1 MNGNNSTTET
11 PVSERLS
18 DSKRLSMQWKT
29 IDWKKAEQEVNRL
42 QVRIVKA
49 TQEKKWNTVK
59 RLQYLLAHSFYAK
72 ALAVR
77 GVTTN

>member
-59 RLQYLLAHSFYAK
+59 RLQYLLPNK
-72 ALAVR
+72 E
-77 GVTTN
+77 TTRIRRKEMA

>member
-49 TQEKKWNTVK
+49 TQEKKWNTV
-59 RLQYLLAHSFYAK
+59 
-72 ALAVR
+72 
-77 GVTTN
+77 

>member
-18 DSKRLSMQWKT
+18 DSKQLSMQWKT

-49 TQEKKWNTVK
+49 TQEKK
-59 RLQYLLAHSFYAK
+59 HGSFIK
-72 ALAVR
+72 FPVICKSKN
-77 GVTTN
+77 G